1 MDDEA
6 RKAQREYMREWR
18 RKNPEKVRAINKR
31 YWERRAAKLAEKK
44 TKEAIV

>member
-1 MDDEA
+1 MGEEA

-31 YWERRAAKLAEKK
+31 YWERKAEKLAEKK
-44 TKEAIV
+44 GVSV